1 MKTIWNFLKSRFFWL
16 NILIAILLAVV
27 LAWGALCWLGVYT
40 HHGEAVEVPDVK
52 GLYVE
57 EAELLLQEQN
67 LSYEVIDSV
76 YLRSLAPGEIA
87 EQTPPPATMVKKGRK
102 IYLTVNRR
110 SRQMVTVPNLIGES
124 RRKVQTN
131 LQTLGFNADSIQYK
145 PYEFDDEVLGLIYN
159 EELID
164 SGGSVPDGAQIILL
178 VGRADTTVTRIVPNL
193 MGMTLNEAV
202 AMLEAY
208 ELVLGLEQYDVPPAT
223 SEEKASYRIYGQMP
237 LPGES
242 VYRGKIVN
250 LKLSLTQ
257 KSDNIYDDEDFF

>member
-1 MKTIWNFLKSRFFWL
+1 MKIIWNFLKSRFFWL
-16 NILIAILLAVV
+16 NILIAILIVTA
-27 LAWGALCWLGVYT
+27 LAWGAFLWLDVYT
-40 HHGEAVEVPDVK
+40 HHGEAVEVPDLK

-57 EAELLLQEQN
+57 EAELLLNGQD
-67 LSYEVIDSV
+67 LHCDVVDSV

-87 EQTPPPATMVKKGRK
+87 EQAPPSGTMVKKGRK

-110 SRQMVTVPNLIGES
+110 SCLMVQVPMLIGES
-124 RRKVQTN
+124 RRKAQTN
-131 LQTLGFNADSIQYK
+131 LKTLGFKADSIRYK

-193 MGMTLNEAV
+193 MGLTLAEAIP
-202 AMLEAY
+202 LLDAY
-208 ELVLGLEQYDVPPAT
+208 ELALGLEQFDVPPAT
-223 SEEKASYRIYGQMP
+223 PEEKSAYRVYGQMP

-257 KSDNIYDDEDFF
+257 KSERTYDDEDFF